1 MRQICHILKFTFLMF
16 FHFSHP
22 DARQR
27 NFSDLALVEVK
38 IKKSRIKGGALHSRR
53 SDCLFLRSS
62 CSRRR
67 KAAQGQLLQGQFKRL
82 NCGDAVLLGR
92 ARRRKICPRK
102 KCDRPPGAEH
112 FSEDK
117 LRRARPFRHGAPDF
131 GVFTKW
137 KLRLSASF

>member
-1 MRQICHILKFTFLMF
+1 MRQICHNLKFAFLVF
-16 FHFSHP
+16 FYFSHP

-27 NFSDLALVEVK
+27 NFSARALVGVEL
-38 IKKSRIKGGALHSRR
+38 KKSHTKGVASHSRR

-62 CSRRR
+62 CSPTR
-67 KAAQGQLLQGQFKRL
+67 KTAQGQLLQGQLKK
-82 NCGDAVLLGR
+82 NACGEVVLLGR